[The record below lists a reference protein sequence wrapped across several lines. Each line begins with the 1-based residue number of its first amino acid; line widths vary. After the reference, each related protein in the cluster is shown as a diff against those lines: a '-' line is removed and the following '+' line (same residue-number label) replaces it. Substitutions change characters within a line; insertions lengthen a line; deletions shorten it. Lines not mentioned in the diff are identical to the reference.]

1 MAMIPDITASDPL
14 TSSQE
19 LELKK
24 AQIYAN
30 SKNQF
35 PLLGGNNYLQQMQ
48 DQAALNKLAKEG
60 RIPQEAASIQAFPTT
75 TNSPTTIQ
83 EQQTEST
90 KAPSGAP
97 ISRSKPTV
105 ESPSPVISESQ
116 APDISGLTAE
126 SDQATKQFLAGDELN
141 AEMEQQRKDVES
153 MKSQIIEKE
162 NEFKKTQDEVANF
175 KWDNSSLWDKSSTG
189 QKIALLIGGALSS
202 VSPSSAQAFQK
213 SVESALDKDMAQ
225 QKLKYDSIKD
235 KGKSAENHLGQ
246 LIQRLGSEENGLLAL
261 RGQQI
266 QIIQNKLKAAQD
278 NAQSK
283 IVAMNAQKNWESL
296 EIEKGKLAIQLQE
309 SLKKNAG
316 DIKNISMG
324 PYKGY
329 VGDEVS
335 AREFR
340 KKYNAVETANQTISD
355 LKNLTKQGASISPEA
370 RAQAQSKL
378 AVLVQQSKDIL
389 GTGVLSDSEREAV
402 LNAIGDPTSIF
413 SLKSSTLAKLQ
424 SFQKQLNQMVQQDA
438 KSLGLYKEIGVNK

>member
-1 MAMIPDITASDPL
+1 MQPGFEKTLPVKKLPEDGNRYIFPVGTPAPGSEFAPVAGTVPEAPTTLIPE
-14 TSSQE
+14 QE
-19 LELKK
+19 
-24 AQIYAN
+24 A
-30 SKNQF
+30 
-35 PLLGGNNYLQQMQ
+35 
-48 DQAALNKLAKEG
+48 QAA
-60 RIPQEAASIQAFPTT
+60 R
-75 TNSPTTIQ
+75 
-83 EQQTEST
+83 
-90 KAPSGAP
+90 APSGTP
-97 ISRSKPTV
+97 ISRAKPIT
-105 ESPSPVISESQ
+105 ETPAPSIGGAQV
-116 APDISGLTAE
+116 PDISGLTAQA
-126 SDQATKQFLAGDELN
+126 DQVTKQFLAGDDLN
-141 AEMEQQRKDVES
+141 AEMEQQRKDVEG
-153 MKSQIIEKE
+153 MKTQIADKE

-202 VSPSSAQAFQK
+202 VSASGAQAFQK
-213 SVESALDKDMAQ
+213 SVESTLDKDMAQ
-225 QKLKYDSIKD
+225 QKMKYDSIKE

-283 IVAMNAQKNWESL
+283 IVAMNAQKNWEAL

-309 SLKKNAG
+309 SLRKNAG
-316 DIKNISMG
+316 DIKNINMG

-329 VGDEVS
+329 VGDDVS

-355 LKNLTKQGASISPEA
+355 LKNLTKQGASVSPEA
-370 RAQAQSKL
+370 RAEAQSKL
-378 AVLVQQSKDIL
+378 TVLVQQSKDIL

-402 LNAIGDPTSIF
+402 MGAIGDPTSVF